1 MIVRVRTCG
10 KGCMQTDTIKVDT
23 PENTEIE
30 VTTAPHE
37 HVVVLELSQSAF
49 QEILQNSP
57 LVTQSVA
64 YEFLHKW
71 KKSRASIFRCASDPG
86 QEVTIERMMA
96 IRRWEVLTL
105 HLQKKYVKKL
115 AGGNMSG
122 WDLISMANQVK
133 LLLSQDFF
141 AFTIYHTI
149 SLLTKQY
156 SCTTSLAPTYV
167 LADVWDVSK

>member
-1 MIVRVRTCG
+1 
-10 KGCMQTDTIKVDT
+10 MQTDTIQVDT

-96 IRRWEVLTL
+96 IRRWEVPTL